1 MTRLNND
8 WEFTPEWSEEFLS
21 GAGTYE
27 PVRLP
32 HTVKETPLHYVDSE
46 SYQMICGYRRVLRV
60 PDDAAGRRVFLRFDG
75 AAHIATVFL
84 NGQALTTH
92 RCGYTAFRVEVTD
105 ALRPGDNLLAVR
117 LDTTENPQVP
127 PFGYVIDYLT
137 FGGLYRDVWMDI
149 RPRKMISELFV
160 TTPNLR
166 SVNISCKADLGPE
179 DSLRFD
185 ILDPSGRAVLS
196 AADTDGKHKTY
207 RPDGKIRPW
216 SVDDPALYTCRATLL
231 ENGVEGDVIETVFGF
246 RTAEFKADGFYLN
259 GKKLFLRGLN
269 RHQSYPYIGYAA
281 PESLQREDARI
292 LKRELCCNAVRTSHY
307 PQSQYFIDECDRQGL
322 LVFTEFPGWQ
332 HVGDIRWQDQ
342 AVENLREM
350 ITQYRNHPSV
360 ILWGVRINESLDYDD
375 FYTRTNAEAHALDPS
390 RATSGVRDRVQSSF
404 LEDVYAYNDF
414 SHNGSNAWCREKKD
428 VTPDMGKALL
438 ISESVG
444 HMFPTKPFDPW
455 EKRQE
460 HALRHARVMDAA
472 MADGEHAGFFGW
484 CMFDYNTHRDF
495 GSGDRVCYH
504 GVLDAFRNPKLAAAV
519 YAAQGNETPVLEV
532 GSSMDIGEYPA
543 CDPGAV
549 WVFTNAD
556 EVRLYRNGY
565 FVTTLKPGAAF
576 KALPRRPLEVTDTIG
591 ELLETCEGFD
601 KAKAAAVHEVL
612 TTLKGRGVEGLSPAA
627 RLKAGAAL
635 KKYGLTLADA
645 GRLYGKYMSN
655 WGGMSTVW
663 RFDAFKDGA
672 LVSSVT
678 RGGASGDLRLEVKV
692 SSTALR
698 EGDAYDM
705 SAIRVRLLDGCGNL
719 APYAQLPV
727 TFTVRGDAEIVG
739 PRTAVLEGGSTGTYI
754 KTAGRAGSAVLTV
767 STAQTEP
774 VDVNFTIREE
784 RK

>member
-8 WEFTPEWSEEFLS
+8 WEFTPEWSEAFLS

-32 HTVKETPLHYVDSE
+32 HTVKETPLHYADSA

-60 PDDAAGRRVFLRFDG
+60 PESAAGRRSFLQFDG
-75 AAHIATVFL
+75 AAHIAAVYV
-84 NGQALTTH
+84 NGRALAAH
-92 RCGYTAFRVEVTD
+92 RCGYTAFRVEATD
-105 ALRPGDNLLAVR
+105 ALTPGDNLLAVR
-117 LDTTENPQVP
+117 LDTTENPEVP

-149 RPRKMISELFV
+149 RPRKMISDLFV
-160 TTPNLR
+160 TTPDLR
-166 SVNISCKADLGPE
+166 SVKISCAADLGPG
-179 DSLRFD
+179 DVLRFD
-185 ILDPSGRAVLS
+185 IIDPEGRAV
-196 AADTDGKHKTY
+196 ATADGGPETTIRIG
-207 RPDGKIRPW
+207 GQIRPW
-216 SVDDPALYTCRATLL
+216 SMDDPALYRCRAALL
-231 ENGVEGDVIETVFGF
+231 ENGVEGDVQETTFGF
-246 RTAEFKADGFYLN
+246 RTAEFRADGFYLN
-259 GKKLFLRGLN
+259 GEKLFLRGLN

-322 LVFTEFPGWQ
+322 LVFTELPGWQ
-332 HVGDIRWQDQ
+332 HVGGARWQDQ

-350 ITQYRNHPSV
+350 VVQYRNHPSV

-375 FYTRTNAEAHALDPS
+375 FYTRTNAEAHALDPG
-390 RATSGVRDRVQSSF
+390 RATSGVRDRVRSSF

-428 VTPDMGKALL
+428 VTPDMGRALL

-455 EKRQE
+455 SKRQE

-472 MADGEHAGFFGW
+472 MADGGHAGFFGW
-484 CMFDYNTHRDF
+484 CMFDYNTHKDF
-495 GSGDRVCYH
+495 GSGDRICYH

-519 YAAQGNETPVLEV
+519 YAAQGDEAPVLAV
-532 GSSMDIGEYPA
+532 GSTMDIGEYDA
-543 CDPGAV
+543 CDPGTV
-549 WVFTNAD
+549 WVFSNAD
-556 EVRLYRNGY
+556 EVRLYRNGC
-565 FVTTLKPGAAF
+565 FVTVLQPGAAF
-576 KALPRRPLEVTDTIG
+576 RTLPRKPLEVTDTVG
-591 ELLETCEGFD
+591 ELLETAEGYD
-601 KAKAAAVHEVL
+601 RDKAAAVREL
-612 TTLKGRGVEGLSPAA
+612 LLSWKGRGLEGLTPQE
-627 RLKAGAAL
+627 RQTAGAAL
-635 KKYGLTLADA
+635 DKYGLTLRDA
-645 GRLYGKYMSN
+645 ALLYGKYMSN
-655 WGGMSTVW
+655 WGGLSTVW
-663 RFDAFKDGA
+663 RFYAVKDGK

-678 RGGASGDLRLEVKV
+678 RGGASADLRLEVKA
-692 SSTALR
+692 SSLELH

-705 SAIRVRLLDGCGNL
+705 SAVRVRILDGYGNP
-719 APYAQLPV
+719 ASYAQLPV
-727 TFTVRGDAEIVG
+727 FFSVRGDAELVG
-739 PRTAVLEGGSTGTYI
+739 PATAVLEGGSTGTYI

-774 VDVNFTIREE
+774 VDVIFTIREE